1 MPKMPTKLI
10 DADRLKSSLELSIR
24 SWSGDCN
31 SNAPAMVSAYRDVLY
46 RVENEPTAEAY
57 GQWIAMEERPPA
69 VSDEY
74 IVMIAGAKK
83 STCLYYDT
91 DEGVW
96 FDESGSGEHIFC
108 VTKWMPLPPESDAV
122 SMGEF
127 SDGYHTFNEL
137 YHHRA
142 VLFAMIC
149 NQNAS
154 RAWKSKL
161 HDTGDMY
168 DGMFIVGI
176 ETPEGQA
183 TYHYD
188 VEPYWDMFRVPEL
201 ERAPKWDGHTPAEA
215 IYRIAAMA
223 KYPPLAKIAEV
234 SDEQSD

>member
-1 MPKMPTKLI
+1 MTKMPIKLV
-10 DADRLKSSLELSIR
+10 DVGEFLRVSNKSWMYFNTAKYIV
-24 SWSGDCN
+24 DH
-31 SNAPAMVSAYRDVLY
+31 A
-46 RVENEPTAEAY
+46 PTAEVY
-57 GQWIAMEERPPA
+57 GQWISMEERPPA

-74 IVMIAGAKK
+74 IVQIAGAIKA
-83 STCLYYDT
+83 TCLYYDA

-96 FDESGSGEHIFC
+96 FDDREGEIVYR

-149 NQNAS
+149 NS
-154 RAWKSKL
+154 YPRLAWKSKL
-161 HDTGDMY
+161 HDTGDMF

-176 ETPEGQA
+176 NTPEGQA

-188 VEPYWDMFRVPEL
+188 VEPYWDMFCVTEL
-201 ERAPKWDGHTPAEA
+201 ERAPKWDGHSPAEA
-215 IYRIAAMA
+215 IERIAKMS
-223 KYPPLAKIAEV
+223 KYPPLAKMMDARAVEGASPYEEAEGNA
-234 SDEQSD
+234 

>member
-10 DADRLKSSLELSIR
+10 DAGEWLKHCNKSWMYYNLAKHIIDR
-24 SWSGDCN
+24 
-31 SNAPAMVSAYRDVLY
+31 
-46 RVENEPTAEAY
+46 EPTAEVY

-83 STCLYYDT
+83 STCLYYDA

-149 NQNAS
+149 NQNAP

-161 HDTGDMY
+161 HDTGDMF

-188 VEPYWDMFRVPEL
+188 VEPYWDMFRVREL
-201 ERAPKWDGHTPAEA
+201 ERAPKWDGHTPTDA
-215 IYRIAAMA
+215 INRIARMA
-223 KYPPLAKIAEV
+223 VGSIVMIRDARAVEGASPYEEV
-234 SDEQSD
+234 ENE

>member
-1 MPKMPTKLI
+1 MPKMPTKLV
-10 DADRLKSSLELSIR
+10 DAGEWLKSCNK
-24 SWSGDCN
+24 SWMYYNIAKYVVDH
-31 SNAPAMVSAYRDVLY
+31 A
-46 RVENEPTAEAY
+46 PTAQVY
-57 GQWIAMEERPPA
+57 GQWISMEERPPA

-74 IVMIAGAKK
+74 IVMIQGAKK
-83 STCLYYDT
+83 STCLCYDAE
-91 DEGVW
+91 EGVW
-96 FDESGSGEHIFC
+96 FDEREEETTYR

-149 NQNAS
+149 NS
-154 RAWKSKL
+154 FLHLSWKSKL
-161 HDTGDMY
+161 HDTGDMF

-176 ETPEGQA
+176 ETPQGQA

-188 VEPYWDMFRVPEL
+188 VEPYWDMFRVTEL

-215 IYRIAAMA
+215 IDRIAAMA
-223 KYPPLAKIAEV
+223 KYPPFPKLMDARKMGETCPCEEV
-234 SDEQSD
+234 E